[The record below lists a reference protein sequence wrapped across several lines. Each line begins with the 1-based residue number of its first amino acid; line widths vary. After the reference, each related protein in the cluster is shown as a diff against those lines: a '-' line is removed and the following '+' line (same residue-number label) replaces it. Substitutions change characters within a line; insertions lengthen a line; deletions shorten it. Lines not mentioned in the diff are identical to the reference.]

1 MLSKCCKH
9 KKKFP
14 LFSLPLP
21 CLQNLNYYVGNIT
34 VKHNDYDC
42 MELKLFFF
50 ELLQLFYAKIC
61 NNSNYIHQHLY
72 AIMMSE
78 NINKLT

>member
-1 MLSKCCKH
+1 MLQ
-9 KKKFP
+9 KKKLKNF
-14 LFSLPLP
+14 LFFSLSLP

-50 ELLQLFYAKIC
+50 ELLQQKYVITQTT
-61 NNSNYIHQHLY
+61 YT
-72 AIMMSE
+72 
-78 NINKLT
+78 NIYMPLW